1 MFNCTLKFVTPVR
14 VSVVNGTIVSKE
26 IEDLFEEILGNRN
39 FLPGAEIE
47 VSTEVTAE
55 NLTYIPSEILLEQ
68 LAQTINAGVTE
79 SFNKGPI
86 SATVSGNTVFVGYTK
101 ITEI

>member
-14 VSVVNGTIVSKE
+14 VTVVNGTIVNRE
-26 IEDLFEEILGNRN
+26 IEDLFEKILGNRN
-39 FLPGAEIE
+39 FLPGAEVE

-55 NLTYIPSEILLEQ
+55 NLSSIPSEALLEQ
-68 LAQTINAGVTE
+68 LAQTINTGVTE
-79 SFNKGPI
+79 SFEKGPI
-86 SATVSGNTVFVGYTK
+86 SATVSGKTVFMGYTK